1 MQAMTRY
8 AEKSFSLS
16 LSIMLIK
23 LLNLNYIIE
32 MSTPYSRNFS
42 GAGGIYVN
50 DLPGVATRQCGGRES
65 NPPSVDHESSART
78 TTLPTEIY
86 GVKLVR

>member
-1 MQAMTRY
+1 
-8 AEKSFSLS
+8 
-16 LSIMLIK
+16 MLIK

-50 DLPGVATRQCGGRES
+50 DLPRVATRQCGGRETNLICRS
-65 NPPSVDHESSART
+65 WVQRPNHNATDRN
-78 TTLPTEIY
+78 IR
-86 GVKLVR
+86 G